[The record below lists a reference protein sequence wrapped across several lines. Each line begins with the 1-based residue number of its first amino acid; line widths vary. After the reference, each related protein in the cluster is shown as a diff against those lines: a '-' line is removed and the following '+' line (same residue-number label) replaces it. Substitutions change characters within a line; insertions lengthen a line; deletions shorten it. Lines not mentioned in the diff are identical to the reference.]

1 MMHKSYELG
10 YFLDNS
16 KREQDNNKKKS
27 LSTDEWRQMGLEQN
41 ESEFNNNY
49 RIFHFRLIIGLP

>member
-27 LSTDEWRQMGLEQN
+27 LSTDE
-41 ESEFNNNY
+41 
-49 RIFHFRLIIGLP
+49 